1 MKVFKEFNVKKRS
14 CTAKKWS
21 KAFHLALPAIEVK
34 GILFIA
40 LAQHDQLIAD
50 VLEDKLLKK
59 LLCGVGGQ
67 VKHLVYHQVVD
78 NYK

>member
-40 LAQHDQLIAD
+40 LAQHDQLLAD
-50 VLEDKLLKK
+50 VLED
-59 LLCGVGGQ
+59 
-67 VKHLVYHQVVD
+67 
-78 NYK
+78 